1 MMKKFALI
9 TNFNIPEKTEVAKKI
24 AQTLLEAGGEI
35 LIASFNREKLARTG
49 ADDERFTYL
58 PIDGVYGEADAIVVL
73 GGDGTILESAR
84 RAANRGTPILGVNLG
99 RLGFMAEIEP
109 SELQLLPRLL
119 TDDFH
124 IESRSML
131 RVELLSEKGEP
142 RSVCYALNDAT
153 ISNGSVSRIIDLALS
168 ENGAPVTTYRADG
181 LIVATPTGSTAYSM
195 SAGGAIVDPS
205 VPCFCVTPICPHS
218 FAARPLIFSDAS
230 TLEVRNICVREKV
243 LYLTVDGK
251 MNFELYRNQVVRITK
266 SDLETKLIRFKDSG
280 FYQKL
285 CRKMREAHF

>member
-1 MMKKFALI
+1 MKKFALI
-9 TNFNIPEKTEVAKKI
+9 TNFNIPEKAETAKKI
-24 AQTLLEAGGEI
+24 AQALLEAGGEI
-35 LIASFNREKLARTG
+35 MVASFNREKLTKTG
-49 ADDERFTYL
+49 ADDERYTYL
-58 PIDGVYGEADAIVVL
+58 PLDDVYAGADAIVVL

-109 SELQLLPRLL
+109 NELQLLPRLIN
-119 TDDFH
+119 DDFH

-131 RVELLSEKGEP
+131 RVELLSEKGEL

-218 FAARPLIFSDAS
+218 FAARPLIFSDSS

-251 MNFELYRNQVVRITK
+251 MNFELYRNQTVRITK
-266 SDLETKLIRFKDSG
+266 SELITRLIRFKDSG

-285 CRKMREAHF
+285 CRKMRDAHY

>member
-1 MMKKFALI
+1 MKKFALI
-9 TNFNIPEKTEVAKKI
+9 TNFNIPEKAETAKKI
-24 AQTLLEAGGEI
+24 AQALLEAGGEI
-35 LIASFNREKLARTG
+35 LVASFNREKLTKTG
-49 ADDERFTYL
+49 ADDERYTYL
-58 PIDGVYGEADAIVVL
+58 PLDDVYAGADAIVVL

-109 SELQLLPRLL
+109 NELQLLPRLIN
-119 TDDFH
+119 DDFH

-131 RVELLSEKGEP
+131 RVELLSEKGEL

-218 FAARPLIFSDAS
+218 FAARPLIFSDSS

-251 MNFELYRNQVVRITK
+251 MNFELYRNQTVRITK
-266 SDLETKLIRFKDSG
+266 SELITRLIRFKDSG

-285 CRKMREAHF
+285 CRKMRDAHY

>member
-1 MMKKFALI
+1 MKKFALI
-9 TNFNIPEKTEVAKKI
+9 TNFNIPEKAETAKKI
-24 AQTLLEAGGEI
+24 AQALLEAGGEI
-35 LIASFNREKLARTG
+35 MVASFNREKLTKTG
-49 ADDERFTYL
+49 ADDERYAYL
-58 PIDGVYGEADAIVVL
+58 PLDDVYAGADAIVVL

-109 SELQLLPRLL
+109 NELQLLPRLIN
-119 TDDFH
+119 DDFH

-131 RVELLSEKGEP
+131 RVELLSEKGEL

-218 FAARPLIFSDAS
+218 FAARPLIFSDSS

-251 MNFELYRNQVVRITK
+251 MNFELYRNQTVRITK
-266 SDLETKLIRFKDSG
+266 SELITRLIRFKDSG

-285 CRKMREAHF
+285 CRKMRDAHY